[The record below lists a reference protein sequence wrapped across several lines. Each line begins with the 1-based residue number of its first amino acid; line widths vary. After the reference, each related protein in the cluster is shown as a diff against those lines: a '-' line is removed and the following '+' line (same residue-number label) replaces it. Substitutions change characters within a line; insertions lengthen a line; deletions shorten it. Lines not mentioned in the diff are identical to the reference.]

1 MGTKVKY
8 LFLTDRPDKTSTEL
22 FIKETGIRAS
32 TIWHDRYIS
41 RIPPDEIAKDREIS
55 VEAVYEAL
63 DYCLESWESIC
74 RERDLE
80 REQLQR
86 QGFFQP

>member
-1 MGTKVKY
+1 MGIKVKY
-8 LFLTDRPDKTSTEL
+8 LFLKDRPDKTSTDL

-41 RIPPDEIAKDREIS
+41 RIAPDEIAKDREIS

-63 DYCLESWESIC
+63 DYCLENWDSIC
-74 RERDLE
+74 REKDLE
-80 REQLQR
+80 REQLQKE
-86 QGFFQP
+86 GFC